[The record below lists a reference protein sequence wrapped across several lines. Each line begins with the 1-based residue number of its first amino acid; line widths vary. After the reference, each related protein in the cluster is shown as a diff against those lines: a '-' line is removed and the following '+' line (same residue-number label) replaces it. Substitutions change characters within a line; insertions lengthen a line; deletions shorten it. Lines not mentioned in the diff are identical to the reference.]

1 MAIEFRCG
9 GCTTRLKAPDNSSG
23 KRVKCPKC
31 ASIQT
36 IPGAKPAEA
45 ELGLKPEATA
55 PKSTPAPKPAPTAKP
70 KPAPVQAK
78 PQAPQIAPL
87 ASSSPFG
94 DLGNLANMD
103 LTAGPSVQMASAV
116 LPPSDPGPAPMPGFR
131 ATASPFQK
139 RGSSSSLSTLKVPA
153 MVLMVF
159 SVLGM
164 LIEVLYIIL
173 VLAGIFMA
181 HSDRADGVDTA
192 VTGVVLIF
200 PITMLILGFLINF
213 TIFRGAH
220 SMFTASNYSLAKNGA
235 MIACVPCFCIAFP
248 FAIWALVLLSKDS
261 VKSSFY
267 N

>member
-1 MAIEFRCG
+1 
-9 GCTTRLKAPDNSSG
+9 
-23 KRVKCPKC
+23 V
-31 ASIQT
+31 
-36 IPGAKPAEA
+36 KPAAE

-55 PKSTPAPKPAPTAKP
+55 PKPTFAPKPAPTAKP

-78 PQAPQIAPL
+78 PAAPQIAPL

-94 DLGNLANMD
+94 DLGKLANMD
-103 LTAGPSVQMASAV
+103 LTAGPSVQMAASV
-116 LPPSDPGPAPMPGFR
+116 LPPADPGPAPMPGFR
-131 ATASPFQK
+131 ASSSPFQK

-153 MVLMVF
+153 MILMVV

-164 LIEVLYIIL
+164 LGGVLYTIL
-173 VLAGIFMA
+173 VLAGIFMV
-181 HSDRADGVDTA
+181 HSDRAEGVDTA

-200 PITMLILGFLINF
+200 PITMLIIGFLINF

-248 FAIWALVLLSKDS
+248 FAIWALILLSKDS
-261 VKSSFY
+261 VKNSFY